1 MHRRRPCPR
10 IALAGLLAAAV
21 SAAAGADD
29 TPPLKVGVYE
39 LPGIVA
45 VEGGRPVGIAVDFW
59 REIADRLGLEAT
71 FVVEKDIATLLADT
85 AAGRVDVMLGPLA
98 VTEARERQI
107 DFTHPLL
114 TSGMRIA
121 VPGREAKSWFAPL
134 ASVFSRELLGVALAI
149 LGLVIVT
156 AHVLWFVERFR
167 NARAFPPGY
176 REGIREAIWWSIS
189 TVMTGGCDNKS
200 IETTAGRLV
209 AIVWILGGIAAI
221 ATLTGTIAAKLT
233 AEQVTGSIHGP
244 RDLAGRMVGIMEN
257 SVSAQAVRARGGSVL
272 SYPRLQDALAA
283 ARLGEVEAVVHENHI
298 LQALLQE
305 PENVSFRLVGPI
317 FDTYDFAMAVP
328 PGSPLR
334 ETLSTAILAARED
347 GSLARI
353 IERSFGRQD

>member
-1 MHRRRPCPR
+1 MDRPRPCS
-10 IALAGLLAAAV
+10 ATLLVVLLVVA
-21 SAAAGADD
+21 SAAAGAD
-29 TPPLKVGVYE
+29 PAPLKVGVYE
-39 LPGIVA
+39 LPGVLA
-45 VEGGRPVGIAVDFW
+45 LEGGRPVGVAIDLW

-71 FVVEKDIATLLADT
+71 FVVEKDIATLMADT
-85 AAGRVDVMLGPLA
+85 AAGRIDVMLGPLA

-121 VPGREAKSWFAPL
+121 VPGREARSWLAPL
-134 ASVFSRELLGVALAI
+134 VSVFSRELFGVALAI
-149 LGLVIVT
+149 PALVIVT

-167 NARAFPPGY
+167 NDRAFPRGY
-176 REGIREAIWWSIS
+176 RAGIREAIWWSIS

-200 IETTAGRLV
+200 IETTAGRVV

-244 RDLAGRMVGIMEN
+244 RDLAGRMVGVMEN
-257 SVSAQAVRARGGSVL
+257 SVSAQAVRSRGGSVL
-272 SYPRLQDALAA
+272 AYPKLQDALAA
-283 ARLGEVEAVVHENHI
+283 AQLGEVEAVVHENHI
-298 LQALLQE
+298 MQALLQE
-305 PENVSFRLVGPI
+305 PRNASFRLVGPV

-334 ETLSTAILAARED
+334 ETLSTVILAARED
-347 GSLARI
+347 GALKRI
-353 IERSFGRQD
+353 IERSFGWED

>member
-1 MHRRRPCPR
+1 MRRIRHLR
-10 IALAGLLAAAV
+10 ATTLAVLLAVAASV
-21 SAAAGADD
+21 AAAEGR
-29 TPPLKVGVYE
+29 PLKVGVYE
-39 LPGIVA
+39 LPGIVSL
-45 VEGGRPVGIAVDFW
+45 EEGRPVGVAIDFW

-71 FVVEKDIATLLADT
+71 FVAEKDIATLVADT

-107 DFTHPLL
+107 DFTHALL

-121 VPGREAKSWFAPL
+121 VPRRESGSWLAPL
-134 ASVFSRELLGVALAI
+134 ASVLTRELLGVALAI
-149 LGLVIVT
+149 LALVIVT

-167 NARAFPPGY
+167 NDRAFPRGY

-209 AIVWILGGIAAI
+209 AIVWMLGGIAAI

-233 AEQVTGSIHGP
+233 AEQVTGTIQGP
-244 RDLAGRMVGIMEN
+244 RDLAGRMVGIMES
-257 SVSAQAVRARGGSVL
+257 SVAAQAVRSRGGSVL

-298 LQALLQE
+298 LQALLLE
-305 PENVSFRLVGPI
+305 PENAAFRLVGPI

-347 GSLARI
+347 GSLKQI
-353 IERSFGRQD
+353 IERSFGRED